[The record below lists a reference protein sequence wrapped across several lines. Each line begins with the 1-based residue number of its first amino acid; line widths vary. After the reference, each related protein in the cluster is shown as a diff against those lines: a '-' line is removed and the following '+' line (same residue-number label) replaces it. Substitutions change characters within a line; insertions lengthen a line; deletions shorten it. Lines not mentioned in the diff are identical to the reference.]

1 MAWKLTLHMHD
12 YSEFTYVWHR
22 PLLVM
27 WFFKNKC
34 WIMITILAGIHACFQ
49 NTLKRNHKSYKLY
62 FGVPEAKMTLIKTL
76 YVDMA
81 YLRTKMEGLNMNYNS
96 GPHKHNHVL
105 RGAHRG
111 QNQPVPLRGINAFC
125 YGVPK
130 ICPDFHF
137 QNRNKLS
144 LSMDKNRCDKS

>member
-1 MAWKLTLHMHD
+1 MDFVVIHRKVNRNGLKINITYAWLFRIHICMLN
-12 YSEFTYVWHR
+12 SVWHR

-49 NTLKRNHKSYKLY
+49 NTLKRNHKSVKLY

-76 YVDMA
+76 YDDMA

-105 RGAHRG
+105 LF
-111 QNQPVPLRGINAFC
+111 NQHHKKPSMS
-125 YGVPK
+125 
-130 ICPDFHF
+130 
-137 QNRNKLS
+137 NRFKHGMHEWMLNS
-144 LSMDKNRCDKS
+144 LTM